1 MKRTDFTK
9 QQLADTVKRLAGAG
23 ALKGLTVQM
32 IADACGINR
41 GTFYY
46 HFYDKLELI
55 QWIYHTEITEPTRRI
70 LAGDPQ
76 EWSAISVFG
85 LDVMY
90 RDKDFYV
97 QALRLEGQNNLADY
111 MKGEI
116 EGNWDLLTKRYAEL
130 RYPGKSVR
138 NMGFFAEFMANGAW
152 AMLKKWVENGM
163 QEPPAALADLIDTI
177 AGNSMEAMA
186 ARYYEAKPRL

>member
-1 MKRTDFTK
+1 
-9 QQLADTVKRLAGAG
+9 
-23 ALKGLTVQM
+23 
-32 IADACGINR
+32 
-41 GTFYY
+41 
-46 HFYDKLELI
+46 
-55 QWIYHTEITEPTRRI
+55 
-70 LAGDPQ
+70 
-76 EWSAISVFG
+76 
-85 LDVMY
+85 MY

-186 ARYYEAKPRL
+186 VRYYEAKPRL

>member
-9 QQLADTVKRLAGAG
+9 RQLADTLKRLAGTN
-23 ALKGLTVQM
+23 ALKGLTVQT

-70 LAGDPQ
+70 LEKEPQ
-76 EWSAISVFG
+76 EWSAISIFG
-85 LDVMY
+85 LDIMY

-97 QALRLEGQNNLADY
+97 QALRLEGQNNLAEY
-111 MKGEI
+111 MKSEI
-116 EGNWDLLTKRYAEL
+116 EDNWNLLTRRYEEI
-130 RYPGKSVR
+130 YCPGQTVQ
-138 NMGFFAEFMANGAW
+138 NLEFFADFMANGAW

-163 QEPPAALADLIDTI
+163 QEPPSMLADLIDTI
-177 AGNSMEAMA
+177 AGSSMEAFLEVQA
-186 ARYYEAKPRL
+186 VR